1 MWLLADFQIQANAN
15 TIPGTNTSWNYY
27 FAGYRSEEND
37 AYGMQHVLYY
47 NPRGKAMFQIQDLAG
62 LNRVTA
68 NLYDGQDRAIFGTLP
83 EGNKLTSTY
92 DATTMQ
98 SLTSPPRATR
108 AATPSS

>member
-1 MWLLADFQIQANAN
+1 MWFLADFQIQANASN
-15 TIPGTNTSWNYY
+15 IPGTNTSWNYY
-27 FAGYRSEEND
+27 FADYRSEND

-83 EGNKLTSTY
+83 EGNKLTITY
-92 DATTMQ
+92 DATTSQ
-98 SLTSPPRATR
+98 SATSPPRATR
-108 AATPSS
+108 AATRLR